1 MASLRPSSK
10 HRRFGSEEPIE
21 GEDIDISRLDRV
33 ASPASES
40 DDDDAPPEAVSL
52 GAGKEQVAQRD
63 RIIRERDLNAARQ
76 RKEANKA
83 KAAELKARKEA
94 RESARSKHN
103 VLNKDKKISKA
114 EAGRNVGNGDD
125 NPPDKSAEDAMDSEP
140 VDHTALA
147 RMQRAMA
154 QAESE
159 DEADGEGSWGG
170 VQDPIPPR
178 PSRSK
183 AKKIPDRLPDS
194 IFQAAR
200 IAAEREEEKSD
211 DDMSSESQPDSEDA
225 FDRAGTRPR
234 KARHPGGGPKDV
246 IVGSRTVRSLATTKR
261 LGQHVS
267 LQRPQAAREF
277 RNKSLNVDGQIEHK
291 PWQRVESQDYRN
303 FLISTTELTT
313 TLLAAHL
320 VVRGKRLAPAR
331 NFAQAHR
338 LKT

>member
-1 MASLRPSSK
+1 MPSIGPPSK
-10 HRRFGSEEPIE
+10 HRRFGSEDSI
-21 GEDIDISRLDRV
+21 GEDVDIRGPDRV

-52 GAGKEQVAQRD
+52 GAGKEQVVQRD
-63 RIIRERDLNAARQ
+63 KIIRERDLRAARQ

-83 KAAELKARKEA
+83 KAAELKARKDA
-94 RESARSKHN
+94 RGAANPKN
-103 VLNKDKKISKA
+103 KVQNKDKKRLKA
-114 EAGRNVGNGDD
+114 DAGHKGNSEAG
-125 NPPDKSAEDAMDSEP
+125 NPPATLLEEVMDSEA
-140 VDHTALA
+140 VDPTVLA

-170 VQDPIPPR
+170 IQEPIQPR
-178 PSRSK
+178 SSAPK

-194 IFQAAR
+194 VFQAAR
-200 IAAEREEEKSD
+200 MATEREEEGSD
-211 DDMSSESQPDSEDA
+211 DDMSSESQPESDDTL
-225 FDRAGTRPR
+225 DR
-234 KARHPGGGPKDV
+234 DV

-261 LGQHVS
+261 IGQHVS

-291 PWQRVESQDYRN
+291 PWQRVESEYSMY
-303 FLISTTELTT
+303 FSICTTELTP

-320 VVRGKRLAPAR
+320 VVRGKRLGPAR